1 MEDEIVGLERFWI
14 DGVSNSNNAFI
25 LQSPK

>member
-1 MEDEIVGLERFWI
+1 MEDETVGLEIFWI